1 MNESKTSTVRSG
13 KGMSIVAL
21 VISIIA
27 CCTAGVALLGI
38 VDVDHRMRRVYGSKS
53 GSDFETTWKLIA
65 LESKLD
71 QYNSVTLDP
80 SIPKQYA
87 RVNSSSGFFL
97 VSLQD
102 VEPYLD
108 GVKVWLNIGNPLSAT
123 YGGFKIKAKW
133 GPKWNPAPVKANPN
147 YYKEWKSAL
156 REKEL
161 SFTDSLE
168 SGRWNSVEL
177 ILSPATPEDFG
188 HLELAIETDT
198 VSLHR
203 MPNSLK

>member
-1 MNESKTSTVRSG
+1 MNESKASTARSG
-13 KGMSIVAL
+13 KGMSIAAL

-27 CCTAGVALLGI
+27 CCTAGIALLGI
-38 VDVDHRMRRVYGSKS
+38 IDVDHRMRRVSGSKS
-53 GSDFETTWKLIA
+53 GPDFETTWKLIA

-80 SIPKQYA
+80 LNPKQYA

-97 VSLQD
+97 VSLQN

-108 GVKVWLNIGNPLSAT
+108 GVKVRLNIGNPLSAT

-133 GPKWNPAPVKANPN
+133 GPKWNRVSV
-147 YYKEWKSAL
+147 KEWQSAL

-168 SGRWNSVEL
+168 SGRWNGVEL

-188 HLELAIETDT
+188 HLEIAIETDT
-198 VSLHR
+198 VSLRR

>member
-13 KGMSIVAL
+13 KGMSIAAL

-27 CCTAGVALLGI
+27 CCTAGIALLGI
-38 VDVDHRMRRVYGSKS
+38 IDVDHRMRRVSRSKS
-53 GSDFETTWKLIA
+53 GSDSETTWKLIA

-97 VSLQD
+97 VSLQN

-108 GVKVWLNIGNPLSAT
+108 GVKVRLNIGNPLSAT

-133 GPKWNPAPVKANPN
+133 GPKWNHVSV
-147 YYKEWKSAL
+147 KEWQSVL

-168 SGRWNSVEL
+168 SGRWNEVEL

-188 HLELAIETDT
+188 HLKIAIETDT